1 MLTMLTLGLYL
12 PHLISDTCIYSLM
25 RWKNFLLALITSSL
39 AITAQADLMSV
50 STMQLSESPSYQV
63 KRSYGGQLQHQRQS
77 QLGFEMPGSIESVH
91 VTEGDLVAKG
101 DLLVTLDQDG
111 IRAELK
117 GALSRVETARAQVN
131 AQRARLNLS
140 ESTLKRNIELSAEGH
155 VSEQLLD
162 ELKHQT
168 EIQRAS
174 LQVSESNLIAA
185 SAAAE
190 QVAVKLAKSKI
201 TAPYHAKIQTR
212 YLDEGSIVSP
222 GTPVIHL
229 VERGNLEARIGFP
242 EDMLSALK
250 QDKVYEF
257 TVNGHQVPGRLKAV
271 LPNVDA
277 VNGTVVTQFVLD
289 ADDLFGGS
297 LAELNLTNEVFE
309 SGYWVPIS
317 ALAESQRGL
326 WSVLVVEQ
334 NQTGSTVET
343 RLVEIL
349 HRGNNAVYVRGTL
362 KDGEL
367 IVASG
372 TGRIVPGQNVTIA
385 QTIRALQPTGS

>member
-1 MLTMLTLGLYL
+1 MT
-12 PHLISDTCIYSLM
+12 
-25 RWKNFLLALITSSL
+25 WKNLLFALITSSL
-39 AITAQADLMSV
+39 TLIAQADLMSV
-50 STMQLSESPSYQV
+50 STMQIMESNSYMV

-77 QLGFEMPGSIESVH
+77 QLGFETPGSIDTVH
-91 VTEGDLVAKG
+91 VSEGDLVGKG
-101 DLLVTLDQDG
+101 DLLVTLDQDA
-111 IRAELK
+111 IQAELK
-117 GALSRVETARAQVN
+117 GALSRVETARAQVH
-131 AQRARLNLS
+131 AERARLNLS
-140 ESTLKRNIELSAEGH
+140 EATLKRNEDLSTEGH

-162 ELKHQT
+162 ELRHQT

-174 LQVSESNLIAA
+174 LRVSESNLVAA

-190 QVAVKLAKSKI
+190 QVAVKLSKTEI
-201 TAPYHAKIQTR
+201 TAPYDAKIQTR
-212 YLDEGSIVSP
+212 FLDEGSIVSP

-242 EDMLSALK
+242 ENMLNALNK
-250 QDKVYEF
+250 STVYEF
-257 TVNGHQVPGRLKAV
+257 TVNGQQIPGRLKAI

-277 VNGTVVTQFVLD
+277 VNGTVITQFVLD

-297 LAELNLTNEVFE
+297 LAELNLSTEVFE
-309 SGYWVPIS
+309 TGYWVPIS

-326 WSVLVVEQ
+326 WSVLVVDQ
-334 NQTGSTVET
+334 NQEGGSTVET

-362 KDGEL
+362 QSGEL

-385 QTIRALQPTGS
+385 QTTQAVQPSGS